1 VQNQKKPW
9 AGNLAVGVQIF
20 SLCDPTVHGFS
31 SCPAAGQTFGITD
44 VPKNFAQATE
54 QEDLCFKLV
63 FLAAWYGSVPF
74 GRKMIPIR
82 SESCQA
88 LRFVGMI
95 SLLAVLLSVV
105 QGLMQI
111 ELEASGSFIW
121 SFATVRL
128 KGFYVVGELSKNAGV
143 RGADIFSSVKLIAL
157 LQCGSF
163 GSCHQGS
170 LPFAQ

>member
-1 VQNQKKPW
+1 MGWELSSGRADFLPLWPDCSRLQFLSGCRQNVWNHRCSKEFCTSDW
-9 AGNLAVGVQIF
+9 TGG
-20 SLCDPTVHGFS
+20 PTV
-31 SCPAAGQTFGITD
+31 
-44 VPKNFAQATE
+44 
-54 QEDLCFKLV
+54 CFKLV

-95 SLLAVLLSVV
+95 SLRAVLLSVV

-170 LPFAQ
+170 LPFAQWCLH

>member
-1 VQNQKKPW
+1 M
-9 AGNLAVGVQIF
+9 GVQIF

-31 SCPAAGQTFGITD
+31 SCLAAGKTFGITD

-54 QEDLCFKLV
+54 QEDLLSV
-63 FLAAWYGSVPF
+63 SNWYFLAAWYGRVPF

-143 RGADIFSSVKLIAL
+143 WGADIFSSVKLIAL
-157 LQCGSF
+157 LQCGNF

>member
-1 VQNQKKPW
+1 
-9 AGNLAVGVQIF
+9 VGVQIF

-74 GRKMIPIR
+74 SRKMIPIR

-95 SLLAVLLSVV
+95 SLLAVLLLVV

>member
-1 VQNQKKPW
+1 M
-9 AGNLAVGVQIF
+9 GVQIF

-95 SLLAVLLSVV
+95 SLLAVLLLVV

-111 ELEASGSFIW
+111 NWKHLEASFGHLPPS
-121 SFATVRL
+121 AL
-128 KGFYVVGELSKNAGV
+128 KVFMSLESSQKMPECGEL
-143 RGADIFSSVKLIAL
+143 IFFPA
-157 LQCGSF
+157 
-163 GSCHQGS
+163 
-170 LPFAQ
+170 